1 MSVIC
6 KTDGKVHRHQDEGY
20 TLACETVLDGKP
32 AIVTY
37 HAFKGFT
44 RAYWV
49 TEATVSFCEGD
60 MTQYPVHSSNHGNRV
75 VKHAKTKKQ
84 ALHGVGYLNEEGF
97 VLRGNVA
104 LLSRSCS

>member
-32 AIVTY
+32 AIVIY
-37 HAFKGFT
+37 HAYKGQNGGG
-44 RAYWV
+44 RSAWWV
-49 TEATVSFCEGD
+49 TSATVSFCEGD
-60 MTQYPVHSSNHGNRV
+60 VTQYPVHSSNNGNRV
-75 VKHAKTKKQ
+75 VKNGQTKKQ
-84 ALHGVGYLNEEGF
+84 ALSVFYITDKGF

-104 LLSRSCS
+104 YSCS